1 MARVTREATA
11 WEYRGSFTEAELS
24 ILLEALKYKRRYQ
37 LHHTSMSTYP
47 ASEKL
52 IANLEGALH
61 HG

>member
-24 ILLEALKYKRRYQ
+24 ILLEALRYKRTYE
-37 LHHTSMSTYP
+37 LHHTSKTNYP

-52 IANLEGALH
+52 ITNLEGALH